1 MRYKNYELSTYW
13 GDEEYHDRKANVMR
27 DENGFYVELYKGEEL
42 IEVRTLYDHSE
53 IYAENAAENYV
64 IGILNP

>member
-1 MRYKNYELSTYW
+1 MKYKNYELSTYR

-27 DENGFYVELYKGEEL
+27 NNKGFYVELYKGEEL

>member
-1 MRYKNYELSTYW
+1 MRYKSYELSTYW
-13 GDEEYHDRKANVMR
+13 GDDEYEDRKANVMR
-27 DENGFYVELYKGEEL
+27 DDKGFYVELYKGEEL

-53 IYAENAAENYV
+53 VYAENAAENYV

>member
-1 MRYKNYELSTYW
+1 
-13 GDEEYHDRKANVMR
+13 MR
-27 DENGFYVELYKGEEL
+27 DDRGYYVELYKGEEL